1 MKKSKISRLTALLA
15 CGALAFGGFF
25 TSCASGDSGSD
36 DSSSSSGGASASS
49 YESLSDSA
57 VASTA
62 SGEAGTITV
71 TVDKTVTY
79 SGSDINTAW
88 GYVTSATSGE
98 VVVSLGA
105 GTYTVT
111 DGSQLSYSGAA
122 NIRIS
127 GESQLDY
134 GTDVLIEGNPGTK
147 NQKARELVYMTS
159 SSTGSLTLE
168 YVTIKNNFAFT
179 GTSDVQAETVATD
192 GSGNLAAY
200 NCSFL
205 GGQDT
210 IRTVAKSWFYKCYI
224 EGDVDFLW
232 METSGTVALYEECV
246 IRAINDRVSKAYFA
260 APRMN
265 IQSKAGKGL
274 VIYNSALQAESGL
287 EVYLG
292 RNPWAS
298 SALSSYYNNVAIV
311 DSKLYLDENA
321 SLNKAIWKGNC
332 NGTSDS
338 QYVGFKT
345 DDYYSASSSS
355 IGAVLSSSVESAE
368 YAGRK
373 NILNRIYNIAS
384 SKFQKDSDAEW
395 DIDSVISDND
405 WDVTDDSSSAL
416 LDGETETTSTVYDL
430 SVSDPATTY
439 TDLTISNFSHHSS
452 FGSVTGGTNAS
463 ITVPVTGTCVVY
475 VTGFYQGYGTITA
488 GSQGYAI
495 YDFNN
500 SSTTATIEKSYV
512 VYDSNADSVVIT
524 ASSTSYITKIAV
536 EYDDSLSYTAVTGIS
551 VSSDSDSYT
560 VGVPAQLTAP
570 VTPDSATNADV
581 VWSSS
586 DESVGTIDSYTGKAT
601 FVAEGSVT
609 FTATA
614 CDGSGITGTITC
626 APEAASWTSA
636 EWYDSKDSSSATASG
651 NGTSLDGSAG
661 TNNSVFTIGTTSG
674 VTFGGVKSVEL
685 IDGTTASISTGIK
698 MNSSGTVT
706 FSVTSD
712 ATVTVY
718 AGYCSSNN
726 TTTDTLKISASNGG
740 EATASD
746 DNPASAPTADATYV
760 WTLTS
765 GTYTIGRAA
774 SDYAPAIYY
783 VRVDITE

>member
-15 CGALAFGGFF
+15 CGALAFGGFL

-36 DSSSSSGGASASS
+36 DSSSSSSGASAS

-62 SGEAGTITV
+62 SDQAGTITV
-71 TVDKTVTY
+71 TAGETITY
-79 SGSDINTAW
+79 SGTDINDAW
-88 GYVTSATSGE
+88 SYVTSATSGE

-111 DGSQLSYSGAA
+111 DGTQLSYSGSA
-122 NIRIS
+122 NIKIS

-134 GTDVLIEGNPGTK
+134 GTNVLIEGNPGK
-147 NQKARELVYMTS
+147 NSQKSRELVYMTS

-168 YVTIKNNFAFT
+168 YVTIKNNFAFS

-246 IRAINDRVSKAYFA
+246 IRAINARVSSAYFT

-265 IQSKAGKGL
+265 IQSKVGKGL

-311 DSKLYLDENA
+311 DSKLYLDENS
-321 SLNKAIWKGNC
+321 SLNSKIWKGSC

-373 NILNRIYNIAS
+373 NILNRIYNTAS
-384 SKFQKDSDAEW
+384 SKFQKDSDSEW
-395 DIDSVISDND
+395 DIDSVISDNS
-405 WDVTDDSSSAL
+405 WDVTEDSSSAL
-416 LDGETETTSTVYDL
+416 LDGETEITSTVYDL
-430 SVSDPATTY
+430 SVEAPATTY
-439 TDLTISNFSHHSS
+439 ADLTISNFSHHSS
-452 FGSVTGGTNAS
+452 SGSVTGGSNAS
-463 ITVPVTGTCVVY
+463 ITVPVTGPCVVY

-500 SSTTATIEKSYV
+500 SSTAAAIEKSYV
-512 VYDSNADSVVIT
+512 VYDSSATSVVVT
-524 ASSTSYITKIAV
+524 AKTTSYITKIVV

-560 VGVPAQLTAP
+560 VGVPVQLTAD

-581 VWSSS
+581 IWSSS
-586 DESVGTIDSYTGKAT
+586 DEEVGTIDSYTGKAT
-601 FVAEGSVT
+601 FVSEGSVT

-614 CDGSGITGTITC
+614 CDGSGVTGEIIC
-626 APEAASWTSA
+626 APKSASWTSA
-636 EWYDSKDSSSATASG
+636 EWYSSKDSSSATASG
-651 NGTSLDGSAG
+651 NGIVLGDFAG

-674 VTFGGVKSVEL
+674 VTLGEVKSVEL
-685 IDGTTASISTGIK
+685 IDGTAASISTGIK

-706 FSVTSD
+706 FSVTSS

-718 AGYCSSNN
+718 AGYCSDNN
-726 TTTDTLKISASNGG
+726 ATTDTLKISASNGG

-746 DNPASAPTADATYV
+746 SNPGSTPTEDATYV

-774 SDYAPAIYY
+774 YGYAPAIYY